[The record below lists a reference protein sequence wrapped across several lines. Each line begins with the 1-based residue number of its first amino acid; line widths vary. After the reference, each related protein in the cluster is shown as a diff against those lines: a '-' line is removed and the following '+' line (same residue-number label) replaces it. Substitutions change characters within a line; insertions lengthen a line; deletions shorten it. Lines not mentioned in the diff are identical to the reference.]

1 MLYDFSEEKTVDPK
15 LYKATLCQFYLKG
28 PCKNGDKC
36 NYAHGTSE
44 LRIPM
49 GGSVADLEAST
60 SEKKSLF
67 KTTLCAKFV
76 TYGKPKDI
84 LFIDCRKFAI
94 ISRVFS
100 GDCPF
105 GPACHYAHGV
115 VELRA
120 ALAASAKN
128 VEKDDESAKNPAF
141 KTSLCNNYMIGK
153 YCSYADKCVYAHVN
167 LLTLIFHY
175 F

>member
-1 MLYDFSEEKTVDPK
+1 MTVVN
-15 LYKATLCQFYLKG
+15 LQQIHFL
-28 PCKNGDKC
+28 
-36 NYAHGTSE
+36 
-44 LRIPM
+44 
-49 GGSVADLEAST
+49 
-60 SEKKSLF
+60 
-67 KTTLCAKFV
+67 
-76 TYGKPKDI
+76 
-84 LFIDCRKFAI
+84 
-94 ISRVFS
+94 